1 MKRILLY
8 LVFVLAVGI
17 LNAESISLP
26 YLCDFENS
34 VENAKWTLN
43 YNPNLAPGTL
53 KNLWYIGIAE
63 ASEGKNSMYV
73 SSDGGQTASY
83 TNSENTIL
91 AWRVIEL
98 PAGTY
103 DLAFDWLAYGEGSS
117 AIYVAWM
124 DSATKRAFF
133 TSSASNCG

>member
-53 KNLWYIGIAE
+53 KNLWHIGAAD

-73 SSDGGQTASY
+73 SSDGGQTVSY
-83 TNSENTIL
+83 TNS
-91 AWRVIEL
+91 
-98 PAGTY
+98 
-103 DLAFDWLAYGEGSS
+103 
-117 AIYVAWM
+117 
-124 DSATKRAFF
+124 
-133 TSSASNCG
+133 